1 MLLKA
6 EGYAWLCF
14 SLLKPFSDVKVGF
27 ALPFRYAWGVLFWC
41 AAQYLTGSDVGSYF
55 FHRICCALR
64 FRYLHSV
71 ASSPSSVRWCSTL
84 ELMVEMIHGE
94 AVILWCHVV
103 PWFESTGFSGFF
115 GKGLWSFGSI
125 AFGLS
130 SLIVN
135 RLPNQLLE
143 WRSVF
148 S

>member
-1 MLLKA
+1 LLLPSDLVRLFRWVCDGSA
-6 EGYAWLCF
+6 F
-14 SLLKPFSDVKVGF
+14 S
-27 ALPFRYAWGVLFWC
+27 
-41 AAQYLTGSDVGSYF
+41 T
-55 FHRICCALR
+55 FHSSVPGCPCRSCALR
-64 FRYLHSV
+64 FRYLPSV

-84 ELMVEMIHGE
+84 ELMVGMIHGE

-103 PWFESTGFSGFF
+103 PWFKTTGSSDSLVRDCGA
-115 GKGLWSFGSI
+115 FGSI

-135 RLPNQLLE
+135 RLPNQLLG

>member
-1 MLLKA
+1 MGQHSRLSIL
-6 EGYAWLCF
+6 GPWL
-14 SLLKPFSDVKVGF
+14 SLSKFFRFGF
-27 ALPFRYAWGVLFWC
+27 P
-41 AAQYLTGSDVGSYF
+41 S
-55 FHRICCALR
+55 CALR
-64 FRYLHSV
+64 FRYLLSV

-84 ELMVEMIHGE
+84 ELMVGMIHGE

-103 PWFESTGFSGFF
+103 PWFKSTGFSGFF

-135 RLPNQLLE
+135 RLPNQLLG